1 MAEKGLVMETKG
13 DSLVI
18 KMKRKEACAKCRACI
33 AGLSEKDMILEA
45 RNDCRAEVDDWV
57 EVELSEGGFLFA
69 VGVMYGIPL
78 AALLAGIFIGNFVLA
93 PMLSFINPDVTSFF
107 TGLVFTGLAYLWIR
121 SQEERWKAKKI
132 TPVAIRVTTE
142 PLPGE
147 D

>member
-1 MAEKGLVMETKG
+1 MAEKGLVMQEKG

-18 KMKRKEACAKCRACI
+18 KMKRKEACAKCRACV
-33 AGLSEKDMILEA
+33 AGLTEKDMILEA
-45 RNDCRAEVDDWV
+45 KNMCRATVDDWV
-57 EVELSEGGFLFA
+57 EVEISESGFLFA
-69 VGVMYGIPL
+69 VGIMYGIPL
-78 AALLAGIFIGNFVLA
+78 IALLAGILIGNFVLA

-121 SQEERWKAKKI
+121 SQEDRWKEKKI
-132 TPVAIRVTTE
+132 TPMAVRVTTE

>member
-1 MAEKGLVMETKG
+1 MAEKGLVMQEKG

-18 KMKRKEACAKCRACI
+18 KMKRKEACAKCRACV
-33 AGLSEKDMILEA
+33 AGLTEKDMILEA
-45 RNDCRAEVDDWV
+45 KNMCRATVDDWV
-57 EVELSEGGFLFA
+57 EVEISESGFLFA
-69 VGVMYGIPL
+69 VGIMYGIPL
-78 AALLAGIFIGNFVLA
+78 IALLAGIMIGNFVLA

-121 SQEERWKAKKI
+121 SQEDRWKEKKI
-132 TPVAIRVTTE
+132 TPLAVRVTTE